1 MENQFRRVQPN
12 VTKKVSKLVGYANLK
27 NRVKPKSS
35 GVSHRQRI
43 RPEYRKR
50 LNPNSHRDMPQAS
63 KMYQR
68 SSDEFGAIMSRSTG
82 GSDMGT
88 QTQDKTEQQ
97 REIKELAS
105 KLESKQEKILQRK
118 LCAWPLRES
127 TGFGE
132 FASSIVGSAVSQRNQ
147 DQLSQFDR
155 DELDLP
161 KAFKTFNKECIVKS
175 AVGSQR
181 VKHIQMPNTNA
192 FLS

>member
-1 MENQFRRVQPN
+1 
-12 VTKKVSKLVGYANLK
+12 
-27 NRVKPKSS
+27 
-35 GVSHRQRI
+35 
-43 RPEYRKR
+43 
-50 LNPNSHRDMPQAS
+50 
-63 KMYQR
+63 
-68 SSDEFGAIMSRSTG
+68 
-82 GSDMGT
+82 MGT

-181 VKHIQMPNTNA
+181 VKHIQMPTTNA
-192 FLS
+192 FLSQKSSSQAGCNDGRKRVWQTQGGKRPQAEV